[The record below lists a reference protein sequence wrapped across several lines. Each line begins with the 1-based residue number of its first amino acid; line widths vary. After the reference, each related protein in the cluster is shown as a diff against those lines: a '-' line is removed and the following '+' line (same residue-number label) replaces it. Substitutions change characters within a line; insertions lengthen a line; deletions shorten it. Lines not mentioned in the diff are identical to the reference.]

1 MDASLLRGL
10 LITLML
16 LLADDAACE
25 PGHAEQ
31 RWLAISD
38 VQHKARTHFSTV
50 CAKSWGKLMVLKAR
64 VSISGACQ
72 T

>member
-25 PGHAEQ
+25 PGHVEQ

-38 VQHKARTHFSTV
+38 VQHKARTHFYTM
-50 CAKSWGKLMVLKAR
+50 CAESCGK
-64 VSISGACQ
+64 
-72 T
+72 

>member
-1 MDASLLRGL
+1 MDALLLRGL
-10 LITLML
+10 LITL

-38 VQHKARTHFSTV
+38 VQHEARAHFSTV
-50 CAKSWGKLMVLKAR
+50 CTKSWDRLMVWKAH
-64 VSISGACQ
+64 VGIGACQ